1 MHLPPRPRG
10 DRYVGEHSDC
20 GGGLMM
26 VGGPGVRLM
35 VSLLASM
42 ILDVA
47 CWGERN
53 EVSRDAWKTPVSCK
67 STGPLAKLRSR
78 PMQLSNEPIARQ
90 R

>member
-1 MHLPPRPRG
+1 
-10 DRYVGEHSDC
+10 
-20 GGGLMM
+20 MM

-78 PMQLSNEPIARQ
+78 PLQLPNEPIAPPKVEVIFEDNFAVDPYVA
-90 R
+90 

>member
-1 MHLPPRPRG
+1 MRPRPRPCG
-10 DRYVGEHSDC
+10 DRYVGERSDC

-26 VGGPGVRLM
+26 VGRPGVRLM

-78 PMQLSNEPIARQ
+78 PMQLPNEPIAR
-90 R
+90 RR